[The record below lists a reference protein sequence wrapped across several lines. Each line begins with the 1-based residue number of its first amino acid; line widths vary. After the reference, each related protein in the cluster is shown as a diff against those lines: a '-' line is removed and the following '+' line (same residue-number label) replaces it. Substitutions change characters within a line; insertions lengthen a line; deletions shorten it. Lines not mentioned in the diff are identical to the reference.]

1 MTIKSAEDLSER
13 TTFPEL
19 MKGKLFVGN
28 LFDFGKD
35 PLLFMKDAVAMG
47 LDIVD
52 FKVPGERVSIVTS
65 AELCH
70 KILVKHAK
78 DFRKADRDV
87 GVMAHVLGKGLVTN
101 NDYASHKAQ
110 RKLVQPS
117 FHFRKIESYAQTM
130 IDYTYSYTQNW
141 PQNQKRDVN
150 DDMFRLTLY
159 IVSKTL
165 FNSDV
170 DTMQAEADYIGK
182 AMHSLQVIMNKGFQ
196 SMFVLPKWMP
206 MPGHKKLAEAKHK
219 LRQAILKMIKA
230 RTNPDGSFNSAE
242 DLLSMLIEARYDDGS
257 KMSEDQLLDEL
268 VTLLS
273 AGHET
278 TSNTLS
284 WTLYLI
290 AKNPSVQKRLQQE
303 VNTVVGKGKLCFEDL
318 SDLSYTE
325 QVIKEAMRLF
335 PPAWTLN
342 TRQANCDIH
351 VGGYFFPKDK
361 HVFISPYANHI
372 NPRYFTDPERF
383 DPERFTEHNESK
395 LPRYAYMPF
404 GGGNRVCIGNSFAM
418 MENKILLAIMC
429 QGFRFETSE
438 KTRICPQPHVTLS
451 NKDGMHLNVYPR

>member
-1 MTIKSAEDLSER
+1 MLTKLKETNKSKLK
-13 TTFPEL
+13 TPKL
-19 MKGKLFVGN
+19 MAGKPFVGN
-28 LFDFGKD
+28 LFDFAKD
-35 PLLFMKDAVAMG
+35 PLLFMKQAVASG
-47 LDIVD
+47 ADIVD
-52 FKVPGERVSIVTS
+52 FKVPGERVSIITS
-65 AELCH
+65 AELSH
-70 KILVKHAK
+70 QILVKHSS

-87 GVMAHVLGKGLVTN
+87 GVMAHVLGNGLVTN
-101 NDYASHKAQ
+101 NDYASHKTQ

-130 IDYTYSYTQNW
+130 IDYTYSYTEDW
-141 PQNQKRDVN
+141 PKNHERDVN

-170 DTMQAEADYIGK
+170 NTMRAEADYIGK
-182 AMHSLQVIMNKGFQ
+182 AMHSLQVLMNKGFQ

-206 MPGHKKLAEAKHK
+206 MPGHKKLAAAKLK
-219 LRQAILKMIKA
+219 LREAILKMISA
-230 RTNPDGSFNSAE
+230 RTNADGSFNSAE
-242 DLLSMLIEARYDDGS
+242 DLLSMLIDARYDDGS
-257 KMSEDQLLDEL
+257 KMPEDQLLDEL

-290 AKNPSVQKRLQQE
+290 AKNPNVQERLHEEVKSVI
-303 VNTVVGKGKLCFEDL
+303 GKEKLRFENL
-318 SDLSYTE
+318 SDLTYTE

-342 TRQANCDIH
+342 TRQANTDIH

-361 HVFISPYANHI
+361 HVFISPYANHH
-372 NPRYFTDPERF
+372 NPRYFSEPDQF
-383 DPERFTEHNESK
+383 DPDRFTEENESK

-438 KTRICPQPHVTLS
+438 KTKICPQPHVTLS
-451 NKDGMHLNVYPR
+451 NQDGMHLNVFPR